1 MAQFFGIQ
9 SSCQKISSMQR
20 MKSTG
25 SSVKYVVGPSFE
37 LTNNFKCFSWCTW
50 QNSEASNFFARLLGK
65 DDTLPKWNILK
76 LKGAYDLKDM
86 VIWLWCWDDLSLA
99 CHARF
104 LQTHKTQ
111 CPRSEQWPI
120 VEVQVGQ
127 LLRACHSVSHPLG
140 IVFIVN
146 IILSS
151 FSYKLLSLH
160 VRTRQ
165 NRPS

>member
-1 MAQFFGIQ
+1 MRKPVAVRDWNNQRTPSRDLAIYGAIFWDPIIMP
-9 SSCQKISSMQR
+9 KNSSMQR
-20 MKSTG
+20 MKNT
-25 SSVKYVVGPSFE
+25 SSSIKYVVGPSWADKQ
-37 LTNNFKCFSWCTW
+37 FKIF
-50 QNSEASNFFARLLGK
+50 QLMY
-65 DDTLPKWNILK
+65 LK
-76 LKGAYDLKDM
+76 LKGEYDLKEI

-111 CPRSEQWPI
+111 RPRSEQWPI

-160 VRTRQ
+160 ARTRQ